1 MFKVSARIYAQAMN
15 MIACSQ
21 MLLTPFPP
29 CRGKD
34 FAAFFKEHPEKIL
47 AGMSRSGVCL
57 HPVRLI
63 V

>member
-1 MFKVSARIYAQAMN
+1 
-15 MIACSQ
+15 MIACGTV
-21 MLLTPFPP
+21 LLTSFLS